1 MDQSVGRFRPT
12 PRVGMMSG
20 VPELTIDTLDG
31 RVAVPDSWLAFVAR
45 ELREPD
51 RYVVVKDGRRHSYAQ
66 VFNNEG
72 TLLLEYRDGSPR
84 RHFQVEGV
92 GIGEVADA
100 LSQWSRGERG
110 FVDGHQWTRLTDWDG
125 PEDGSSAST

>member
-1 MDQSVGRFRPT
+1 
-12 PRVGMMSG
+12 MMSG

-66 VFNNEG
+66 VFNDEG
-72 TLLLEYRDGSPR
+72 TLLLEYRDGSPSVTSR
-84 RHFQVEGV
+84 WRAWGSARWPKPCRSGPGASV
-92 GIGEVADA
+92 G
-100 LSQWSRGERG
+100 S
-110 FVDGHQWTRLTDWDG
+110 WTGTSGRD
-125 PEDGSSAST
+125 